1 MILDFGSIN
10 MDLVMA
16 VTALPRPG
24 ETVLCDGYVTKPGG
38 KGSNQAVAAARAG
51 AQVAMAGAVG
61 DDGFGQVM
69 RATLAKEGIDTSLI
83 ATSDRPTGVAYIC
96 VDAKAENFIAVGSG
110 ANLAVRADQV
120 PDDRLTPDTLLVL
133 QMELPPEQNWALLQ
147 RARARGC
154 RAILNVAPAAAVPE
168 AALRDLDLLVVNE
181 HEALAIAG
189 GLGLDTS
196 SPRAAAQ
203 ALSGRMSLTCVV
215 TLGGEGAIAVGPGR
229 ASPCRRCRSSRSTP
243 PAPATPSPACWRPGS
258 MPGCRSTRRCAG
270 PRPAPPWPAS
280 PSARRKACRPPRRST
295 PPCRGWARP
304 RRSAVNPP
312 HPPGPSGPG
321 PSLSPRRGLKRRP
334 PFTSPWGEVE
344 IAQRFRVRGEQADPP
359 GRRSTSLPA
368 RS

>member
-16 VTALPRPG
+16 VTVLPRPG

-51 AQVAMAGAVG
+51 AKVAMAGAVG

-69 RATLAKEGIDTSLI
+69 RATLAKEGIDTALL

-133 QMELPPEQNWALLQ
+133 QMELPPEQNWALLK

-196 SPRAAAQ
+196 SPRGAAQ
-203 ALSGRMSLTCVV
+203 ALSGRMALTCVV
-215 TLGGEGAIAVGPGR
+215 TLGGEGAIAVGPDANFAVPALPIQPVDTTGAGDTFTGVLAAGLDAGLPLDQALRR
-229 ASPCRRCRSSRSTP
+229 ASTG
-243 PAPATPSPACWRPGS
+243 AALACLALGAQES
-258 MPGCRSTRRCAG
+258 MPTAAAIDAALPRLG
-270 PRPAPPWPAS
+270 PT
-280 PSARRKACRPPRRST
+280 SAI
-295 PPCRGWARP
+295 G
-304 RRSAVNPP
+304 
-312 HPPGPSGPG
+312 
-321 PSLSPRRGLKRRP
+321 
-334 PFTSPWGEVE
+334 
-344 IAQRFRVRGEQADPP
+344 
-359 GRRSTSLPA
+359 
-368 RS
+368 

>member
-16 VTALPRPG
+16 VAALPRPG

-51 AQVAMAGAVG
+51 AKVAMAGAVG

-69 RATLAKEGIDTSLI
+69 RATLASEGIDTALL

-96 VDAKAENFIAVGSG
+96 VDARAENFIAVGSG

-154 RAILNVAPAAAVPE
+154 RAILNVAPAAPVPE

-189 GLGLDTS
+189 GLGLDAT

-215 TLGGEGAIAVGPGR
+215 TLGGKGAIAVGPDLGDWGAGFAVPALPIQPVDTTGAGDTFTGVLAAGLDAGLPLDQALRR
-229 ASPCRRCRSSRSTP
+229 ASTG
-243 PAPATPSPACWRPGS
+243 AALACLALGAQES
-258 MPGCRSTRRCAG
+258 MPTAAAIDAALPRLG
-270 PRPAPPWPAS
+270 PT
-280 PSARRKACRPPRRST
+280 T
-295 PPCRGWARP
+295 PIG
-304 RRSAVNPP
+304 
-312 HPPGPSGPG
+312 
-321 PSLSPRRGLKRRP
+321 
-334 PFTSPWGEVE
+334 
-344 IAQRFRVRGEQADPP
+344 
-359 GRRSTSLPA
+359 
-368 RS
+368 